1 MADESGEHLSVVTTN
16 TGTGSGGGTTKSKWA
31 YNTGGSKPIN
41 YNYDAAT
48 NTYEVD
54 MSDWSNEG
62 FDNYRDSSSGNPKYF
77 WKDSGG
83 KKHYVDS
90 KDDAPRNATLYKA
103 DANLVGLAVSDDSPL
118 RKTNES
124 GTGKWGNSE
133 YTRVLGERKQA
144 AIDYQT
150 SANIAAQEQK
160 NADAAAAA
168 EKAKQ
173 QAAAK
178 AKNALQKKLN
188 DMSFA
193 EYATDAT
200 FNINDGNGTM
210 STSEQLL
217 QKAKDEGLTYDEL
230 MQAVKGTKWEKN
242 TYFLQYLEK
251 YYPKIDRDEE
261 RKRVWEEFKIDY
273 PKTSFDDFEKL
284 YAADDEK
291 VKAVKN
297 RMAERKQF
305 EADEK
310 ARKEAEAAEAEAKR
324 LAELEEARK
333 NAESEAEQRRAD
345 AELKKQAR
353 EFEAKYP
360 WAIAQFWNPGWSKG
374 QKWALLGEILS
385 NIASNTINGAVAG
398 FNKTS
403 YTPTKG
409 RTQQYLDEA
418 YGARNKRNQT
428 ILDEDAKSQANRI
441 RRDSIIDSSNLLS
454 GLSNEERSKVQTLF
468 EGKTAT
474 RAEFYKAL
482 GEFRTPEE
490 KEEMYEEYKRAKI
503 SYEEGSDKYS
513 KTLDNEQKETTLK
526 FSQLQNYIKNEQD
539 ANSFVQSLME
549 EKKKLQSQLLDV
561 DKMKEADYWQAC
573 QYVMNFIGGIQTAQ
587 SQGTHTNSVSNYTN
601 NNAGWNFSG
610 NANLG
615 NGFVG
620 LGISGGYQNMTA
632 TGQNATV
639 ANGSVSGKQMDVLRS
654 MNIKTAEKNGN
665 QYIEDTKENREALK
679 KSIQEQID
687 KIDNELLPQAE
698 ELRDVIK
705 AENKNTITMHDG
717 IVKGKG
723 VAQKIVRADGQVINL
738 DPDDNI
744 YATKNDITTANDD
757 GEDVVPMEQN
767 ETLEYQKRL
776 GYTEGS
782 SINKDFDYYLEMM
795 RRA

>member
-1 MADESGEHLSVVTTN
+1 MSGKSGEHLSVVTTD

-31 YNTGGSKPIN
+31 YNTGGSNPIN

-54 MSDWSNEG
+54 MSDYGDQQG
-62 FDNYRDSSSGNPKYF
+62 FDRWIESKTGKAKLY
-77 WKDSGG
+77 WKNAKGQ
-83 KKHYVDS
+83 KCWVDS
-90 KDDAPRNATLYKA
+90 LDDAPLNVQVYKDGVLDEKFRKVGNGSGKNGNADYL
-103 DANLVGLAVSDDSPL
+103 
-118 RKTNES
+118 
-124 GTGKWGNSE
+124 
-133 YTRVLGERKQA
+133 RVLGERKQA
-144 AIDYQT
+144 AINYQT

-160 NADAAAAA
+160 NAADAAAA
-168 EKAKQ
+168 EKSKQ
-173 QAAAK
+173 QAAAQK
-178 AKNALQKKLN
+178 AKAAQNRL
-188 DMSFA
+188 DSMSFA

-200 FNINDGNGTM
+200 FDDKN
-210 STSEQLL
+210 STSQQLL

-230 MQAVKGTKWEKN
+230 MQVVKGTKWEKN
-242 TYFLQYLEK
+242 SYFLQYLEE
-251 YYPKIDRDEE
+251 YFPKIDRDEE

-273 PKTSFDDFEKL
+273 PKMSFDDFEKL

-310 ARKEAEAAEAEAKR
+310 ARKEKEAAEAEAKR
-324 LAELEEARK
+324 LAELEDARK
-333 NAESEAEQRRAD
+333 KAESEAEQRRID

-409 RTQQYLDEA
+409 KTQQYLDAA
-418 YGARNKRNQT
+418 YDARNKRNQT

-454 GLSNEERSKVQTLF
+454 GLNNEERSKVQTLF

-474 RAEFYKAL
+474 RSEFYKAL
-482 GEFRTPEE
+482 GDFRTPEE

-539 ANSFVQSLME
+539 ANSFVNSLLDEKKHLQSL
-549 EKKKLQSQLLDV
+549 LLDI
-561 DKMKEADYWQAC
+561 DKMTEADYWQGC

-587 SQGTHTNSVSNYTN
+587 SQGTHTDSVTDFTN
-601 NNAGWNFSG
+601 NNSG
-610 NANLG
+610 YNVNGSLTLG
-615 NGFVG
+615 FQG
-620 LGISGGYQNMTA
+620 LGASIGGGYQNMTS

-639 ANGSVSGKQMDVLRS
+639 VNGSVSGKQMDVLRS
-654 MNIKTAEKNGN
+654 MNIKTAEMNGN
-665 QYIEDTKENREALK
+665 QVIKDTAENREALK
-679 KSIQEQID
+679 KSIQQQID
-687 KIDNELLPQAE
+687 FLDNEAIPQAK
-698 ELRDVIK
+698 ELRDVIR

-757 GEDVVPMEQN
+757 GKDVVPMEQN

-776 GYTEGS
+776 GYTEGN

>member
-1 MADESGEHLSVVTTN
+1 MSTSVTT
-16 TGTGSGGGTTKSKWA
+16 TGTGGGSGGGTTQSKWA
-31 YNTGGSKPIN
+31 YNTGGSNPIN

-48 NTYEVD
+48 NTYDVD

-62 FDNYRDSSSGNPKYF
+62 FDNYRDSSSGNPKYY
-77 WKDSGG
+77 WKDTKG

-103 DANLVGLAVSDDSPL
+103 DASLGPVAVSDDSPL
-118 RKTNES
+118 RRTNES
-124 GTGKWGNSE
+124 GTGNWGNSE
-133 YTRVLGERKQA
+133 YRRVLGERKQT
-144 AIDYQT
+144 AINHHKKT
-150 SANIAAQEQK
+150 NMEAEEKK

-168 EKAKQ
+168 EKKKQ
-173 QAAAK
+173 QAAASAADANTK
-178 AKNALQKKLN
+178 WRNGLT
-188 DMSFA
+188 FA
-193 EYATDAT
+193 QYATNDTYNSGKGAT
-200 FNINDGNGTM
+200 SN
-210 STSEQLL
+210 ELL
-217 QKAKDEGLTYDEL
+217 QKAKDENLTYDEV
-230 MQAVKGTKWEKN
+230 MNAVKGTLWEESSKFK
-242 TYFLQYLEK
+242 TLVEEYF
-251 YYPKIDRDEE
+251 PKIDRDEE

-305 EADEK
+305 EEDEK
-310 ARKEAEAAEAEAKR
+310 ARKEKEEAEAAAKR
-324 LAELEEARK
+324 LAELEDARK

-385 NIASNTINGAVAG
+385 NIAANTINGAVAG

-409 RTQQYLDEA
+409 KTQQYLDDA
-418 YGARNKRNQT
+418 YDARNKRNQT

-454 GLSNEERSKVQTLF
+454 GLNNEERSKVQTLF

-474 RAEFYKAL
+474 RSEFYKAL
-482 GEFRTPEE
+482 GDFRTPEE

-539 ANSFVQSLME
+539 ANSFVNSLLDEKKHLQSL
-549 EKKKLQSQLLDV
+549 LLDV
-561 DKMKEADYWQAC
+561 DKMTEADYWQAC
-573 QYVMNFIGGIQTAQ
+573 QYVMNFIGGIQTVQ
-587 SQGTHTNSVSNYTN
+587 SQGTHTDSVTNFTN
-601 NNAGWNFSG
+601 NNAGWNA
-610 NANLG
+610 NASLSLG
-615 NGFVG
+615 FQGFG
-620 LGISGGYQNMTA
+620 ASIGGGYQNMTS

-665 QYIEDTKENREALK
+665 QYIQDTKENREALK

-687 KIDNELLPQAE
+687 FLDNEAIPQAK
-698 ELRDVIK
+698 ELRDIVR

-757 GEDVVPMEQN
+757 GGDVVPMEQD

-782 SINKDFDYYLEMM
+782 SINKNFDYYLEMM

>member
-1 MADESGEHLSVVTTN
+1 MSGKSGEHLSVVTTD

-31 YNTGGSKPIN
+31 YNTGGSSPIN
-41 YNYDAAT
+41 YNYNDADG
-48 NTYEVD
+48 TYEVD
-54 MSDWSNEG
+54 MSDYGDQQG
-62 FDNYRDSSSGNPKYF
+62 FDRVVQSTSERPKYF
-77 WKDSGG
+77 YKTKNGG
-83 KKHYVDS
+83 KVFVDS
-90 KDDAPRNATLYKA
+90 ADDAPKGYPLYKWAEVA
-103 DANLVGLAVSDDSPL
+103 DIHTDDSPL
-118 RKTNES
+118 RKS
-124 GTGKWGNSE
+124 GLVGTGKSGNAD
-133 YTRVLGERKQA
+133 YLRVLGQRKQS
-144 AIDYQT
+144 AINHRT
-150 SANIAAQEQK
+150 KTNIEAQEKK
-160 NADAAAAA
+160 NAADAAAA
-168 EKAKQ
+168 EKKRQ
-173 QAAAK
+173 QAAASAADANTK
-178 AKNALQKKLN
+178 WRNGLT
-188 DMSFA
+188 FA
-193 EYATDAT
+193 QYATDAT
-200 FNINDGNGTM
+200 YNSGKGA
-210 STSEQLL
+210 TSNELL
-217 QKAKDEGLTYDEL
+217 QKAKDENLTYDEV
-230 MQAVKGTKWEKN
+230 MNAVKGTLWEKSSKFK
-242 TYFLQYLEK
+242 TLVEEYF
-251 YYPKIDRDEE
+251 PKIDRDEE

-273 PKTSFDDFEKL
+273 PKMSFDDFEKL

-310 ARKEAEAAEAEAKR
+310 ARKEKEAAEAEAKR
-324 LAELEEARK
+324 LAELEDARK
-333 NAESEAEQRRAD
+333 KAESEAEQRRID

-385 NIASNTINGAVAG
+385 NIAANTINGAVAG

-409 RTQQYLDEA
+409 KTQQYLDDA
-418 YGARNKRNQT
+418 YDARNKRNQT

-454 GLSNEERSKVQTLF
+454 GLNNEERSKVQTLF

-474 RAEFYKAL
+474 RSEFYKAL
-482 GEFRTPEE
+482 GDFRTPEE

-539 ANSFVQSLME
+539 ATSYLNSLLDEKKHLQSL
-549 EKKKLQSQLLDV
+549 LLDV
-561 DKMKEADYWQAC
+561 DKMTEADYWQGC

-587 SQGTHTNSVSNYTN
+587 SQGTHTDSVSNYAN
-601 NNAGWNFSG
+601 NNAGWNVNGGLTLGFSG
-610 NANLG
+610 IGASIG
-615 NGFVG
+615 
-620 LGISGGYQNMTA
+620 GGYQNMTS

-639 ANGSVSGKQMDVLRS
+639 SNGSVSGKQMDVLRS

-665 QYIEDTKENREALK
+665 QYIQDTKENREALK
-679 KSIQEQID
+679 KSIQQQID
-687 KIDNELLPQAE
+687 FLDDEAIPQAK
-698 ELRDVIK
+698 ELRDVVR

-776 GYTEGS
+776 GYTEGN

>member
-1 MADESGEHLSVVTTN
+1 MADESGQHLSVVTTN

-31 YNTGGSKPIN
+31 YNTGGSNPIN

-48 NTYEVD
+48 NTYDVD

-77 WKDSGG
+77 WKDSKGN
-83 KKHYVDS
+83 KHYVDS
-90 KDDAPRNATLYKA
+90 KDDAPRNATLYKV
-103 DANLVGLAVSDDSPL
+103 DVKVPILGAVPGDDSPL

-124 GTGKWGNSE
+124 GTGNWGNSE
-133 YTRVLGERKQA
+133 YKRVLGERKQA
-144 AIDYQT
+144 AINHYKA
-150 SANIAAQEQK
+150 ANIAAEEKK
-160 NADAAAAA
+160 NADAAAAE

-173 QAAAK
+173 QASAQKAK
-178 AKNALQKKLN
+178 AAQDRL
-188 DMSFA
+188 DSMSFA
-193 EYATDAT
+193 DYATDAT
-200 FNINDGNGTM
+200 FDDKK
-210 STSEQLL
+210 SSSQQLL
-217 QKAKDEGLTYDEL
+217 QKAKDEGLTYDEV
-230 MQAVKGTKWEKN
+230 MQTVKGTKWEKN
-242 TYFLQYLEK
+242 TYFLQYIDE

-310 ARKEAEAAEAEAKR
+310 VRKEAEAAEAEAKR

-353 EFEAKYP
+353 DFEAKYP

-385 NIASNTINGAVAG
+385 NIAANTINGAVAG

-409 RTQQYLDEA
+409 KTQQYLDAA
-418 YGARNKRNQT
+418 YDARNKRNQT

-454 GLSNEERSKVQTLF
+454 GLNNEERSKVQTLF

-474 RAEFYKAL
+474 RSEFYKAL
-482 GEFRTPEE
+482 GDFRTPEE
-490 KEEMYEEYKRAKI
+490 KEEMYNEYKRAKI

-513 KTLDNEQKETTLK
+513 KSLDNEQKETTLK
-526 FSQLQNYIKNEQD
+526 FSQLQNYLKNEQD
-539 ANSFVQSLME
+539 VNAYIQSLKE
-549 EKKKLQSQLLDV
+549 ERSKLQNYLLEM

-587 SQGTHTNSVSNYTN
+587 SQGTHTDSVSNYTN
-601 NNAGWNFSG
+601 NNAGWNV
-610 NANLG
+610 NAGLTLG
-615 NGFVG
+615 FQG
-620 LGISGGYQNMTA
+620 LGASFGGGYQNMTS
-632 TGQNATV
+632 TGQNATI

-654 MNIKTAEKNGN
+654 MNIKTAERNGN
-665 QYIEDTKENREALK
+665 QYIKDTAENREALK

-687 KIDNELLPQAE
+687 FLDNEAIPQAK
-698 ELRDVIK
+698 ELRDVVR

-757 GEDVVPMEQN
+757 GGDVVPMEQN

-782 SINKDFDYYLEMM
+782 SINKNFDYYLEMM